1 MFGKKKKC
9 SPHQNCYYTYLNTF
23 FGIRAAL
30 EYRIRIEIGIN
41 KPTNITAEKLA
52 RSTIKYKPET
62 QTGVVCG

>member
-1 MFGKKKKC
+1 M
-9 SPHQNCYYTYLNTF
+9 PLN
-23 FGIRAAL
+23 RL
-30 EYRIRIEIGIN
+30 EYRIRIDIGIN